1 MTGKMDTG
9 FFARLWLASLC
20 ARVCVFIVSLSLYY
34 RLTGNM
40 RVRVCVGWTVC
51 QKKFHAICTFHISR
65 SNKDIFRF
73 LVNIA
78 G

>member
-40 RVRVCVGWTVC
+40 RVRVCWLDSLLEEVSRDLY
-51 QKKFHAICTFHISR
+51 ISYFSQQQR
-65 SNKDIFRF
+65 HLSLSRQHR
-73 LVNIA
+73 
-78 G
+78 